1 MLDKNTL
8 RRASNLVDSEGVE
21 RLTVTLFHP
30 GQGYC
35 LPAPTKVWF
44 RSRIVSW
51 LRGLQQR
58 KDIHDLRAE
67 TGPSLPP
74 ISSSFPPA
82 RHYRAWTQATIE
94 EFAAE
99 RYMHIKRSYPRDI
112 TLPSFNSHHSRNR
125 PSHIGPR
132 NPRRYRLRGLRTC
145 RHG

>member
-1 MLDKNTL
+1 MKMLDKNTL

-82 RHYRAWTQATIE
+82 RHYRAWTDC
-94 EFAAE
+94 
-99 RYMHIKRSYPRDI
+99 RRP
-112 TLPSFNSHHSRNR
+112 SRNS
-125 PSHIGPR
+125 PLSA
-132 NPRRYRLRGLRTC
+132 TC
-145 RHG
+145 ISSAHTRAISRSLLLTVTILEIDQVTLAREIPEDTGCVA